1 MNKKTLTKALAINV
15 VVLVLVVALLGG
27 LTFAWF
33 STRQTADT
41 TQVIQVGN
49 FAINLNDTT
58 EEYTANSQSISFM
71 KAFPSTEAVANA
83 DDNARSGKQEN
94 VDYLTDNKFAF
105 SISNIGDID
114 ALFGLKVVVNSANNA
129 NLTKYMR
136 FNVYKKAE
144 NQNTD
149 TGVSKFGN
157 IKYEKKSNAALTTI
171 AELENALIDAVGT
184 INVPENSN
192 AGAQSVPSGLA
203 GLNTTDNK
211 EVELLIVAWIDSSAT
226 YGDGATDVKVGDTF
240 EFAVQMAAIQAVGG
254 ITKADID
261 AADIF
266 ANMPPQTWT
275 TFYTFSDNVNTDETF
290 TKEYTYKYT
299 MNGIGVAPYLDN
311 AKAGDKYGNKIVINL
326 NNASG
331 IGKVATWTVVAE
343 NDSTVT
349 ADDIQASVNG
359 IAVTGLANIKAELDK
374 ISLGANADTSI
385 TIIIWT
391 ENADDQAKLIS
402 LKFTAGNT
410 VAP

>member
-58 EEYTANSQSISFM
+58 TEYAQSQNIAFT
-71 KAFPSTEAVANA
+71 KAFPSTRDVANA
-83 DDNARSGKQEN
+83 DDTVLQGGKEN
-94 VDYLTDNKFAF
+94 YDYLTGNKFAF
-105 SISNIGDID
+105 SISNEGDID
-114 ALFGLKVVVNSANNA
+114 ALFGFDVVVNGANNA
-129 NLTKYMR
+129 NLTDAMR
-136 FNVYKKAE
+136 FDVYKKDDT
-144 NQNTD
+144 NGTKTFNT
-149 TGVSKFGN
+149 
-157 IKYEKKSNAALTTI
+157 IKYALFNNDELTSITDLK
-171 AELENALIDAVGT
+171 AELVRAVGSEQVPTSNDNADLID
-184 INVPENSN
+184 
-192 AGAQSVPSGLA
+192 SGLA
-203 GLNTTDNK
+203 KIAAGA
-211 EVELLIVAWIDSSAT
+211 EEIELLIVAWIDPSAT

-266 ANMPPQTWT
+266 ANMPPQVWT

-311 AKAGDKYGNKIVINL
+311 AKTGAYGNKIVINL
-326 NNASG
+326 NNASTT
-331 IGKVATWTVVAE
+331 GKAATWTVVAE
-343 NDSTVT
+343 ADGAVT
-349 ADDIQASVNG
+349 DADIQASVNG
-359 IAVTGLANIKAELDK
+359 TVVKGLTNIKAELDR
-374 ISLGANADTSI
+374 ISLTASSNTAI
-385 TIIIWT
+385 PIIIWT
-391 ENADDQAKLIS
+391 ENEDDQAKLIS
-402 LKFTAGNT
+402 LKFTATNT
-410 VAP
+410 VVVP

>member
-58 EEYTANSQSISFM
+58 TEYAQSQNIAFT
-71 KAFPSTEAVANA
+71 KAFPSTRDVANA
-83 DDNARSGKQEN
+83 EESGTEN
-94 VDYLTDNKFAF
+94 YDYLTGNKFAF
-105 SISNIGDID
+105 SISNEGDID
-114 ALFGLKVVVNSANNA
+114 ALFGFDVVVNGANNA
-129 NLTKYMR
+129 NLTDAMR
-136 FNVYKKAE
+136 FDVYKKDDT
-144 NQNTD
+144 NGTKTFNT
-149 TGVSKFGN
+149 
-157 IKYEKKSNAALTTI
+157 IKYALSNTNELTSITDLK
-171 AELENALIDAVGT
+171 AELVRAVGSEQVPTSNDNADLID
-184 INVPENSN
+184 
-192 AGAQSVPSGLA
+192 SGLA
-203 GLNTTDNK
+203 KIAAGA
-211 EVELLIVAWIDSSAT
+211 EEIELLIVAWIDPSAT

-311 AKAGDKYGNKIVINL
+311 AKTGAYGNKIVINL
-326 NNASG
+326 NNASNT
-331 IGKVATWTVVAE
+331 GKAATWTVVAE
-343 NDSTVT
+343 NDSAVT
-349 ADDIQASVNG
+349 ADDIQADFNG
-359 IAVTGLANIKAELDK
+359 TIVKGLSNIAAELNK
-374 ISLGANADTSI
+374 ISLGANANTAI
-385 TIIIWT
+385 PIIIWT
-391 ENADDQAKLIS
+391 ENEDDQAKLIS
-402 LKFTAGNT
+402 LKFTATNT
-410 VAP
+410 VVVP

>member
-58 EEYTANSQSISFM
+58 QEYAQSQNIAFT
-71 KAFPSTEAVANA
+71 KAFPSTRAVANA
-83 DDNARSGKQEN
+83 DDTAVQGGTEN
-94 VDYLTDNKFAF
+94 YDYLTGNKFAF
-105 SISNIGDID
+105 SISNKGDID
-114 ALFGLKVVVNSANNA
+114 ALFGFDVVVNGANNA
-129 NLTKYMR
+129 NLTKAMR
-136 FNVYKKAE
+136 FDVYKKDDP
-144 NQNTD
+144 NGTKTFDGIKYVISNTD
-149 TGVSKFGN
+149 EITN
-157 IKYEKKSNAALTTI
+157 IADLK
-171 AELENALIDAVGT
+171 AELVKVVGDEKVPTSSNDATLV
-184 INVPENSN
+184 E
-192 AGAQSVPSGLA
+192 SGLA
-203 GLNTTDNK
+203 KIAVGAN
-211 EVELLIVAWIDSSAT
+211 EIELLIVAWIDPSAT
-226 YGDGATDVKVGDTF
+226 YGDGADDVKVGDTF

-254 ITKADID
+254 ITKADINT
-261 AADIF
+261 ADIF

-311 AKAGDKYGNKIVINL
+311 AKTGAYGNKIAINL
-326 NNASG
+326 NNASTT
-331 IGKVATWTVVAE
+331 GKAAVWTVTAE
-343 NDSTVT
+343 VDSTVT
-349 ADDIQASVNG
+349 AADIQASFNG
-359 IAVTGLANIKAELDK
+359 TVVKGLDNIKAQLDA
-374 ISLGANADTSI
+374 ISLTGSANTEI
-385 TIIIWT
+385 IIIIWT

-402 LKFTAGNT
+402 LKFTATNT

>member
-58 EEYTANSQSISFM
+58 KEYLQSKNIEFS
-71 KAFPSTEAVANA
+71 KAFPSTRDVANA
-83 DDNARSGKQEN
+83 DDTAVTDGTANY
-94 VDYLTDNKFAF
+94 DYLTGNKFAF
-105 SISNIGDID
+105 SVSNKGDID
-114 ALFGLKVVVNSANNA
+114 ALFGFDVVVNGANNA
-129 NLTKYMR
+129 NLEKAMR
-136 FNVYKKAE
+136 FDVYKQAE
-144 NQNTD
+144 DGTKIFNE
-149 TGVSKFGN
+149 
-157 IKYEKKSNAALTTI
+157 IKYNLSNTNELTTI
-171 AELENALIDAVGT
+171 DALKTQLLTAVGEEQ
-184 INVPENSN
+184 VPTSSENTKL
-192 AGAQSVPSGLA
+192 VESGLA
-203 GLNTTDNK
+203 KIAAGAK
-211 EVELLIVAWIDSSAT
+211 EIELLIVAWIDPSAT
-226 YGDGATDVKVGDTF
+226 YGDGADDVKVGDTF

-261 AADIF
+261 NAKIF
-266 ANMPPQTWT
+266 DNMPPQEWK
-275 TFYTFSDNVNTDETF
+275 TFFTSSDNVDTGVSF

-299 MNGIGVAPYLDN
+299 MNGIGVDPYLDN

-326 NNASG
+326 NNAS
-331 IGKVATWTVVAE
+331 ITAKTAVWTVAAE
-343 NDSTVT
+343 GDSTVT

-359 IAVTGLANIKAELDK
+359 NVVKGLDNIKAELDN
-374 ISLGANADTSI
+374 ISLSAGVNTEI

-391 ENADDQAKLIS
+391 ENVADQANVIF

>member
-58 EEYTANSQSISFM
+58 KEYAQSQNIEFT
-71 KAFPSTEAVANA
+71 KAFPSTRNVANA
-83 DDNARSGKQEN
+83 DDDAVKATGAKANY
-94 VDYLTDNKFAF
+94 DYLTGNKFAF
-105 SISNIGDID
+105 SISNKGDID
-114 ALFGLKVVVNSANNA
+114 ALFGFDVVVNGANNA
-129 NLTKYMR
+129 NLTTAMR
-136 FNVYKKAE
+136 FDVYKKDDA
-144 NQNTD
+144 NGTKTFN
-149 TGVSKFGN
+149 S
-157 IKYEKKSNAALTTI
+157 IKYAISNTNEITTI
-171 AELENALIDAVGT
+171 ADLKAELVEVVGNEKVPTSKDNAQLV
-184 INVPENSN
+184 E
-192 AGAQSVPSGLA
+192 SGLA
-203 GLNTTDNK
+203 KIAAGAD
-211 EVELLIVAWIDSSAT
+211 EIELLIVAWIDPSAT

>member
-58 EEYTANSQSISFM
+58 TEYAQSQNIAFT
-71 KAFPSTEAVANA
+71 KAFPSTRDVANA
-83 DDNARSGKQEN
+83 DDTVLQGGKEN
-94 VDYLTDNKFAF
+94 YDYLTGNKFAF
-105 SISNIGDID
+105 SISNEGDID
-114 ALFGLKVVVNSANNA
+114 ALFGFDVVVNGANNA
-129 NLTKYMR
+129 NLTDAMR
-136 FNVYKKAE
+136 FDVYKKDDT
-144 NQNTD
+144 NGTKTFNT
-149 TGVSKFGN
+149 
-157 IKYEKKSNAALTTI
+157 IKYALFNNDKITSITDLK
-171 AELENALIDAVGT
+171 AELVRAVGSEQVPTSNDNADLID
-184 INVPENSN
+184 
-192 AGAQSVPSGLA
+192 SGLA
-203 GLNTTDNK
+203 KIAAGA
-211 EVELLIVAWIDSSAT
+211 EQIELLIVAWIDPSAT

-266 ANMPPQTWT
+266 ANMPPQVWT

-311 AKAGDKYGNKIVINL
+311 AKTGAYGNKIVINL
-326 NNASG
+326 NNASAT
-331 IGKVATWTVVAE
+331 GKAATWTVAAE
-343 NDSTVT
+343 ADGAVT
-349 ADDIQASVNG
+349 EADIQASVNG
-359 IAVTGLANIKAELDK
+359 TVVKGLAAIKAELDK
-374 ISLGANADTSI
+374 ISLTASSNTAI
-385 TIIIWT
+385 PIIIWT

-402 LKFTAGNT
+402 LKFTATNT
-410 VAP
+410 VVVP

>member
-58 EEYTANSQSISFM
+58 TEYAQSQNIAFT
-71 KAFPSTEAVANA
+71 KAFPSTRDVANA
-83 DDNARSGKQEN
+83 EESGTEN
-94 VDYLTDNKFAF
+94 YDYLTGNKFAF
-105 SISNIGDID
+105 SISNEGDID
-114 ALFGLKVVVNSANNA
+114 ALFGFDVVVNGANNA
-129 NLTKYMR
+129 NLTDAMR
-136 FNVYKKAE
+136 FDVYKKDDT
-144 NQNTD
+144 NGTKTFNT
-149 TGVSKFGN
+149 
-157 IKYEKKSNAALTTI
+157 IKYALSNTNELTSITDLK
-171 AELENALIDAVGT
+171 AELVRAVGSEQVPTSNDNADLID
-184 INVPENSN
+184 
-192 AGAQSVPSGLA
+192 SGLA
-203 GLNTTDNK
+203 KIAAGA
-211 EVELLIVAWIDSSAT
+211 EEIELLIVAWIDPSAT

-311 AKAGDKYGNKIVINL
+311 AKTGAYGNKIVINL
-326 NNASG
+326 NNASNT
-331 IGKVATWTVVAE
+331 GKAATWTVVAE

-349 ADDIQASVNG
+349 ADDIQADFNG
-359 IAVTGLANIKAELDK
+359 TIVKGLSNIAAELNK
-374 ISLGANADTSI
+374 ISLGANANTAI

-402 LKFTAGNT
+402 LKFTATNT
-410 VAP
+410 VVVP